1 MTSREDRAGRRRGT
15 VTPRETAP
23 SFSQLIL
30 STKDVL
36 MKLVRKVAAALLAA
50 SAAVM
55 VAAVPAQ
62 ADAYPCDA
70 WCQTAR
76 QQQQANALPRTAFYD
91 APDPLPWAPAGSLI
105 RKQSTTDHVTAGRP
119 LPATRVLYHSHA
131 GDGRDVA
138 ASAVVLVP
146 QGAAPKGGWPV
157 VVDAHGASGIG
168 RDCAPS
174 LMRDLYHGDQMARF
188 LDSGYAVVAPDY
200 AGLGT
205 DGRHALG
212 DKTAAANDVIYGL
225 RSARQAVPHL
235 SRNWVLWG
243 HSQGGAAALSVAERQ
258 LQRPEPGY
266 LGAVVTSPAAGL
278 TQIVERAATQ
288 PGLGGFVPLIAAGA
302 KTGDPSLLLERILSP
317 QALQRLD
324 VTRTDCLGVI
334 AAVYADLSGPDLV
347 QPDYLTEPGF
357 ARYLQRNTTGRRP
370 VAGPLLL
377 LQGEADTLV
386 TTAMTDQ
393 VAATLCGAGSRVDYR
408 TYPGLAH
415 DTYPGQVTG
424 IDDGA
429 MPDILA
435 WTADRFHGKPA
446 ATTCATAS

>member
-1 MTSREDRAGRRRGT
+1 M
-15 VTPRETAP
+15 
-23 SFSQLIL
+23 
-30 STKDVL
+30 
-36 MKLVRKVAAALLAA
+36 MKLFRTAAAAVLAA
-50 SAAVM
+50 GAMITAG
-55 VAAVPAQ
+55 AVPGH

-70 WCQTAR
+70 WCQAAR

-91 APDPLPWAPAGSLI
+91 APDPLRWASAGTLI
-105 RKQSTTDHVTAGRP
+105 RKQATTDHVTATRP
-119 LPATRVLYHSHA
+119 LPAIRVLYHSRT

-138 ASAVVLVP
+138 ASGVVLVP
-146 QGAAPKGGWPV
+146 EGVAPKGGWPV
-157 VVDAHGASGIG
+157 VVDAHGASGAG

-212 DKTAAANDVIYGL
+212 DKTAAANDVIYAL
-225 RSARQAVPHL
+225 RSARQAVPGL
-235 SRNWVLWG
+235 SQRWVLWG

-258 LQRPEPGY
+258 LRRPEPGY
-266 LGAVVTSPAAGL
+266 LGAVVTSPAADL
-278 TQIVERAATQ
+278 AQIVEHAATQ
-288 PGLGGFVPLIAAGA
+288 PGLGGFVPLIATGA
-302 KTGDPSLLLERILSP
+302 KTADPGLSLEGILTP
-317 QALQRLD
+317 QARQRLD
-324 VTRTDCLGVI
+324 VIRTDCLGVI
-334 AAVYADLSGPDLV
+334 GAVYNDLTGPDLV
-347 QPDYLTEPGF
+347 QPGYLTEPRF
-357 ARYLQRNTTGRRP
+357 ARYLTGNATGRRP

-377 LQGEADTLV
+377 LQGDADTLV
-386 TTAMTDQ
+386 TKAMTDQ
-393 VAATLCGAGSRVDYR
+393 VAASLCDTGSRVDYR

-429 MPDILA
+429 MPDILT

-446 ATTCATAS
+446 ATTCA